1 MKSIKTKNWET
12 LMISAPAG
20 FVTYFLKMQ
29 HHLKT
34 SFGKMNL
41 ETTQFKQISD
51 TGFSCK
57 VHLTGSDVHK
67 LDKMKNSLFNQ
78 LPDKT
83 PAQAKDF
90 IKLRL
95 KK

>member
-1 MKSIKTKNWET
+1 
-12 LMISAPAG
+12 
-20 FVTYFLKMQ
+20 
-29 HHLKT
+29 
-34 SFGKMNL
+34 MNL